1 MGKGEAV
8 VVIKQSGKQ
17 EKAQRNAGAGTG
29 ANFFCAGLILFIIFE
44 VNGGL
49 SVPCDKPLPFWL
61 YIFWIVAFASCG
73 AGCLVQVFIRSTGKK
88 GPDGKATPGP
98 LGKLCLCLL
107 CLPSCFLTYWF
118 IQGIIFLYNTE
129 ASDAVSNAT
138 LFNASSIINPMF
150 EGNIALG
157 LGCDPDLWRAVNGY
171 VIFNFVVL
179 GVALLCCCCTVLTTV
194 CALRG

>member
-29 ANFFCAGLILFIIFE
+29 ANFFCAGLCAVQRHSRAESMLLTRRVRVHRILFIIFE

-107 CLPSCFLTYWF
+107 CLPSCFLTCESAHRPS
-118 IQGIIFLYNTE
+118 NT
-129 ASDAVSNAT
+129 AT
-138 LFNASSIINPMF
+138 L
-150 EGNIALG
+150 
-157 LGCDPDLWRAVNGY
+157 
-171 VIFNFVVL
+171 
-179 GVALLCCCCTVLTTV
+179 
-194 CALRG
+194 